1 MKNNDIH
8 LTVNIHPDSFLTSSL
23 WTLYGRQEPERIAVR
38 FNNKEY
44 VTVLDEEPYF
54 EIWSLDANG
63 ELDELEQTFRIEE
76 TLVENFMY
84 KG

>member
-1 MKNNDIH
+1 MKNDIH
-8 LTVNIHPDSFLTSSL
+8 LTINIHPDSLVTSSL

-44 VTVLDEEPYF
+44 VTVLDEGEPFF
-54 EIWSLDANG
+54 EIWSLDAKG
-63 ELDELEQTFRIEE
+63 ELNELEQTLKADG
-76 TLVENFMY
+76 TLLQNFV